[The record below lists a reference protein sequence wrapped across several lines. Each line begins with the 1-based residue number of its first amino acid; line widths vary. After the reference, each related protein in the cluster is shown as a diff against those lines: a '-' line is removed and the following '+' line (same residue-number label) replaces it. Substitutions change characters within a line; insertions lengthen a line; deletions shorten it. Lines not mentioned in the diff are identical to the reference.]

1 MLDLNV
7 LRQKGINGIGRE
19 RTELD
24 GTGLAYT
31 DVLGKDQRNK
41 NYIMKLV
48 SVSIIQENSCFEH
61 TRYVTM
67 GIVLVVLE
75 LQAVK
80 MGLS

>member
-7 LRQKGINGIGRE
+7 LRQKGINGIGQE

-31 DVLGKDQRNK
+31 DVLRKDQRNK